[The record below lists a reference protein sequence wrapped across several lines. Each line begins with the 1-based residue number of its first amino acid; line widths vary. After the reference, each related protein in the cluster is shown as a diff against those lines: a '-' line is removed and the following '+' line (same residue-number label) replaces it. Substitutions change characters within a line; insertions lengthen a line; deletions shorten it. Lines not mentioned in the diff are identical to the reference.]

1 MEPCEQ
7 FLVEADR
14 ALRLNHAG
22 EALHALRSA
31 LRLQPENALAL
42 ALLALTYVRM
52 GEEVEA
58 RQAVRK
64 ATEAAPRDAQIRYL
78 AYLAF
83 GQLRDLQGARSQLT
97 YYCQLESGKAE
108 AHSQLEKLGGPVAG
122 LPPLPTPPKVVVWYD
137 GGGHALADGGDLD
150 GEEAIEP
157 PEGPDVVCCVEC
169 QKRCFK
175 GWVCK
180 HCGANLP
187 RPTHA

>member
-7 FLVEADR
+7 LLVEADR
-14 ALRLNHAG
+14 ALRQNHAG
-22 EALHALRSA
+22 EALSALRSA

-58 RQAVRK
+58 RLALRK
-64 ATEAAPRDAQIRYL
+64 ATEAAPRDSQIRYL

-83 GQLRDLQGARSQLT
+83 GQLRDLQGARAQLT
-97 YYCQLESGKAE
+97 YYCQLEPGKTE
-108 AHSQLEKLGGPVAG
+108 ACAQLAKLGGPVAG
-122 LPPLPTPPKVVVWYD
+122 LPSLPSPPKAVVWYD
-137 GGGHALADGGDLD
+137 GGGHALADGGDLETED
-150 GEEAIEP
+150 AFEP
-157 PEGPDVVCCVEC
+157 PEGPDVVLCIEC
-169 QKRCFK
+169 EKRCFK

-187 RPTHA
+187 RPSHA